1 MEYIEFNNNSDHKYA
16 EKRQYNCLLLQMHD
30 KKKYMQVRNTVPDLN
45 SQHFNCWY
53 NSNHY

>member
-30 KKKYMQVRNTVPDLN
+30 KKKIYASPKYGPRFKFTTLQLLV
-45 SQHFNCWY
+45 
-53 NSNHY
+53 